1 MITVASEEAQTRLA
15 ELLESVDDGPVT
27 ITREGL
33 RNAVILSS
41 AEFDDLVDSRRRNE
55 ALADWEAW
63 KAEAK
68 KSLTPAAAEL
78 TDEDIN
84 RLVHELR

>member
-1 MITVASEEAQTRLA
+1 MITVTSEEAQTRLA

-41 AEFDDLVDSRRRNE
+41 AEFDDLVDARRRNE

-84 RLVHELR
+84 RLVDELR

>member
-1 MITVASEEAQTRLA
+1 MITVTSAEARERLSELLQGLEKEGVVILEEGAPTAFLISASE
-15 ELLESVDDGPVT
+15 LE
-27 ITREGL
+27 E
-33 RNAVILSS
+33 
-41 AEFDDLVDSRRRNE
+41 LVDARRRNQ
-55 ALADWEAW
+55 AVTRWEAW

-68 KSLTPAAAEL
+68 KHLTPAAAEL